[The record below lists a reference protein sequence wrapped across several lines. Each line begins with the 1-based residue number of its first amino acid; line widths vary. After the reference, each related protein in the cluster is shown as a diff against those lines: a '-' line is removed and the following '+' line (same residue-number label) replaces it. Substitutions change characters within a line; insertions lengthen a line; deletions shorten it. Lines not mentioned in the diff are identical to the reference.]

1 MKRDM
6 PLHCL
11 AHDRW
16 YRNVGQL
23 RKALVKDLPSLLGV
37 AMVPSLNFLPCPPD
51 LSYRK
56 KYSRAPLPVLP
67 LIHKAGLV
75 NQPQI
80 QRETKL
86 NGNSSLSSH
95 VSGNN

>member
-1 MKRDM
+1 M

-16 YRNVGQL
+16 YINVGQL
-23 RKALVKDLPSLLGV
+23 RKALVKDLPSLLWV
-37 AMVPSLNFLPCPPD
+37 PMIPSLNFLPCPPD
-51 LSYRK
+51 LPYRR
-56 KYSRAPLPVLP
+56 KYSIVPRPVYPLV
-67 LIHKAGLV
+67 HKAGLV

-80 QRETKL
+80 QKETKL
-86 NGNSSLSSH
+86 NGNSILSSH